1 MSFKVEKRVK
11 FFRNVIAN
19 LVIVAVILSV
29 LVFAVT
35 DDSVAASQK
44 PVYKGNSSKNVSLMV
59 NVYWGTEYLDEMLKI
74 FEDNGAKTTFF
85 VGGMWAAE
93 NDEMLKKIYSAG
105 HEIGNHG
112 YFHKDHKKLSAERN
126 KEEINVTHQL
136 VKSIIGIDMTL
147 FAPPSGSFNDTTLT
161 GAKSLGYTTIMWTYD
176 TIDWRDHDS
185 ELIYSRAVKNLS
197 GGNLILMHP
206 TAETVKALPKIL
218 KTIKDAGLN
227 IAPVSQALN

>member
-1 MSFKVEKRVK
+1 MEKRVK

-19 LVIVAVILSV
+19 LVMVAVVLLV
-29 LVFAVT
+29 LVFTVA
-35 DDSVAASQK
+35 DNSVPAAQK
-44 PVYKGNSSKNVSLMV
+44 PLYKGNSTKNMSLMV

-74 FEDNGAKTTFF
+74 FSDNDVHTTFF

-93 NDEMLKKIYSAG
+93 NDEMLKKIYAAG

-112 YFHKDHKKLSAERN
+112 YFHKDHKKLSSERN

-147 FAPPSGSFNDTTLT
+147 FAPPSGSFNDTTLE

-185 ELIYSRAVKNLS
+185 NLIYTRAVKNLS

-206 TAETVKALPKIL
+206 TADTVKALSKIL
-218 KTIKDAGLN
+218 KTIKEAGLN
-227 IAPVSQALN
+227 VAPVSQVLN